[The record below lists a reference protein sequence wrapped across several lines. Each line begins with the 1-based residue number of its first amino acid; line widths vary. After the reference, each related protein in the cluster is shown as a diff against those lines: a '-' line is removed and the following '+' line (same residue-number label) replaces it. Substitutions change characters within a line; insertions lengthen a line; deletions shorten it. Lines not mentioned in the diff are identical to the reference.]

1 MFLLSLIKLYKQV
14 ECVYWNFNKNSTS
27 WSQSYSSK
35 SNQLWKKR
43 ATLNITLLM
52 QMDKET
58 GTIMDVGNTTA
69 ALTTQPACVIISHT
83 LEFFWYKLLL

>member
-1 MFLLSLIKLYKQV
+1 
-14 ECVYWNFNKNSTS
+14 
-27 WSQSYSSK
+27 
-35 SNQLWKKR
+35 
-43 ATLNITLLM
+43 M
-52 QMDKET
+52 QMDKEA